1 MGRISRVIRSGENQM
16 LRGIAKR
23 TTVEIGGVLG
33 GIVDG
38 VGGPESAIAV
48 EDVEDDGE
56 PT

>member
-1 MGRISRVIRSGENQM
+1 M